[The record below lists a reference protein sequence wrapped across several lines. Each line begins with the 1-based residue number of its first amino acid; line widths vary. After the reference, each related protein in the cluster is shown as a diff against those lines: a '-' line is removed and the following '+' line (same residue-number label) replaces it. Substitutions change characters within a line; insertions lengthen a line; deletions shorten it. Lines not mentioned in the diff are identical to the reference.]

1 MVFTLLVP
9 SAIAQGPAWAR
20 VVSILQDAEAS
31 GARKSAAPHAD
42 RVGAGL
48 PEPAAH

>member
-20 VVSILQDAEAS
+20 VVSILRDAGA
-31 GARKSAAPHAD
+31 ARKSPASHAD
-42 RVGAGL
+42 RVAI
-48 PEPAAH
+48 PHTVVH